1 MKCLNRSAVRHLDN
15 PALVM
20 ESNLAV
26 IEWSSADLQCISCSV
41 ELTRVLWEA
50 SCKWADSASNA
61 GHKGAKRDGGTEN
74 TRSEEQMMAT
84 LMCVSEVK
92 RTWLCLSARWTPAR

>member
-1 MKCLNRSAVRHLDN
+1 MRHLDN

-26 IEWSSADLQCISCSV
+26 IEWSSADLQRISCSAANCKA

-61 GHKGAKRDGGTEN
+61 GHKRAKRDGGMEN

-84 LMCVSEVK
+84 LMCCSEVK